1 MAKAVKIKQIKAAN
15 QSIADVGTQLQIEIA
30 GVPSRF
36 KTTLVGMDPDKCLL
50 VKAPKITGEDKR
62 DKNLAP
68 GDNIIVRYLYNGA
81 VLGFQSKLIDSISS
95 PMRLLFIEYP
105 EAVENFDLRSKIRVQ
120 CFLPAKSELL
130 GTMTNGVILDIS
142 EGGCRYQLKA
152 FNGQKLP
159 AVNIDDSIKLFCRF
173 PGIIGEY
180 EIVCKIKNITQDSQK
195 KVLGIQYI
203 EFVDLE
209 TKSIV
214 REYIASAKSHI

>member
-15 QSIADVGTQLQIEIA
+15 QAIADVGTQFQIEIE
-30 GVPSRF
+30 GVPTRF

-50 VKAPKITGEDKR
+50 VKAPKITGDDKS
-62 DKNLAP
+62 DKELAV
-68 GDNIIVRYLYNGA
+68 GDNVIVRYLYNGA
-81 VLGFQSKLIDSISS
+81 VLGFQSKLIDSI
-95 PMRLLFIEYP
+95 
-105 EAVENFDLRSKIRVQ
+105 
-120 CFLPAKSELL
+120 
-130 GTMTNGVILDIS
+130 
-142 EGGCRYQLKA
+142 
-152 FNGQKLP
+152 
-159 AVNIDDSIKLFCRF
+159 KLFCRF
-173 PGIIGEY
+173 PGITGEY